1 MENTPFH
8 YDGRSPVNQEGMPSD
23 AFTITDDARKN
34 IAANPYLHEVT
45 DEQE

>member
-8 YDGRSPVNQEGMPSD
+8 YDGRSAVNQEGVPHEEF
-23 AFTITDDARKN
+23 AITDEARKN

-45 DEQE
+45 AEKE